1 MNRNHIINIQ
11 TITMAY
17 KENSL
22 YAIVLFD
29 ILIITFIHDKIGGKY
44 NIFSYPLTT
53 TLFSS
58 LKWVI
63 STFLLL

>member
-1 MNRNHIINIQ
+1 MNRNRIINIQ

-44 NIFSYPLTT
+44 NIFSYP
-53 TLFSS
+53 
-58 LKWVI
+58 
-63 STFLLL
+63 